1 MSQKTLYKSNEKSE
15 MLLILQRKI
24 RNFIYEHLIS
34 NSHTVLLIEGL
45 SVVPI
50 EVKSGKDYTIHS
62 ALDKFILNKEYNI
75 KRAYVLS
82 NEQKIYSE
90 NGITYIP
97 IYYIMFFQN
106 DSNVVEQFLD

>member
-24 RNFIYEHLIS
+24 RSFIYEHLIS

-50 EVKSGKDYTIHS
+50 EVKSGKDYKIHS
-62 ALDKFILNKEYNI
+62 ALNNFISNADYRIQK
-75 KRAYVLS
+75 AYVVS
-82 NEQKIYSE
+82 NERKIIQK
-90 NGITYIP
+90 GKITYIP
-97 IYYIMFFQN
+97 IYFIMF
-106 DSNVVEQFLD
+106 L

>member
-34 NSHTVLLIEGL
+34 NSHTVLLIEGV

-50 EVKSGKDYTIHS
+50 EVKSGKDYKIHS
-62 ALDKFILNKEYNI
+62 ALNNFINNEDFRIQK
-75 KRAYVLS
+75 AYVVS
-82 NEQKIYSE
+82 NEKNIIQK
-90 NGITYIP
+90 GKITYIP
-97 IYYIMFFQN
+97 IYFIMF
-106 DSNVVEQFLD
+106 L

>member
-50 EVKSGKDYTIHS
+50 EVKSGKDYKIHS
-62 ALDKFILNKEYNI
+62 ALNNFINNEDFRIQK
-75 KRAYVLS
+75 AYVVS
-82 NEQKIYSE
+82 NEKNIIQK
-90 NGITYIP
+90 GKITYIP
-97 IYYIMFFQN
+97 IYFIMF
-106 DSNVVEQFLD
+106 L

>member
-45 SVVPI
+45 AVVPI
-50 EVKSGKDYTIHS
+50 EVKSGKDYKIHS
-62 ALDKFILNKEYNI
+62 ALNNFINNEDFRIQK
-75 KRAYVLS
+75 AYVVS
-82 NEQKIYSE
+82 NEKNIIQK
-90 NGITYIP
+90 GKITYIP
-97 IYYIMFFQN
+97 IYFIMF
-106 DSNVVEQFLD
+106 L